1 MRDTLRPLVE
11 RALAAVEAK
20 DVDAVLA
27 CLSDDAVVI
36 DPHYPKTTM
45 RGKGEI
51 ADGLRWVFAT
61 MRQLGLPIVS
71 YFEAADGTKAAVEV
85 ATSHVLAAGGMKLAF
100 SQVFVV
106 EARDGRITRL
116 RAYTPY
122 GPPGIGGMFLAL
134 TRVQRRMGW

>member
-1 MRDTLRPLVE
+1 L
-11 RALAAVEAK
+11 
-20 DVDAVLA
+20 DAVLA

-36 DPHYPKTTM
+36 DPHYPKP
-45 RGKGEI
+45 
-51 ADGLRWVFAT
+51 T
-61 MRQLGLPIVS
+61 MRQLGFPIVS

-100 SQVFVV
+100 PQVFVI

-122 GPPGIGGMFLAL
+122 GPPGVGGMFLAL
-134 TRVQRRMGW
+134 TRLRRRMGW

>member
-20 DVDAVLA
+20 DLDSVLA
-27 CLSDDAVVI
+27 CLAEDAVVI
-36 DPHYPKTTM
+36 DPHYPQPTM
-45 RGKGEI
+45 RGKDGI

-61 MRQLGLPIVS
+61 MRQLGFPIVS

-85 ATSHVLAAGGMKLAF
+85 ATAHVLAAGGMRLAF
-100 SQVFVV
+100 PQVFVI

-116 RAYTPY
+116 QAYTPY

-134 TRVQRRMGW
+134 TRLRRRMGW

>member
-1 MRDTLRPLVE
+1 MAQNLRPLVE

-36 DPHYPKTTM
+36 DPHYPKPTM

-51 ADGLRWVFAT
+51 ADGLRWAFAT

-71 YFEAADGTKAAVEV
+71 YFEAADETKAAVEV
-85 ATSHVLAAGGMKLAF
+85 ATSHVLAAGGMRLAF
-100 SQVFVV
+100 PQVFVV

-134 TRVQRRMGW
+134 TRLRRRMGW

>member
-1 MRDTLRPLVE
+1 MRETLRPLVE

-27 CLSDDAVVI
+27 CLSDGAVVI
-36 DPHYPKTTM
+36 DPHYPQPTM
-45 RGKGEI
+45 RGKDEI

-61 MRQLGLPIVS
+61 MRQLGFPIVS
-71 YFEAADGTKAAVEV
+71 YFESAEGTKAAVEV
-85 ATSHVLAAGGMKLAF
+85 ATSHVLAAGGMRLAF
-100 SQVFVV
+100 PQAFVI

-122 GPPGIGGMFLAL
+122 GPPGVGRMFLAL
-134 TRVQRRMGW
+134 TRLRRRLGW